1 MDSKTQTL
9 LLNLI
14 LWVTVVENYQKSL
27 ISTPNSMAS
36 MTSNGLNADLKLN
49 YVKYTIW
56 GH

>member
-14 LWVTVVENYQKSL
+14 LGVTVVESYQKSL

>member
-14 LWVTVVENYQKSL
+14 LGVTVVENYQKSL

>member
-14 LWVTVVENYQKSL
+14 LWVTVVESYQKSL